1 MYKKKTESMLCNQK
15 LGEAREHGHFLHKS
29 MGDMKVFLF
38 TFDISLI
45 NSVELQGNI
54 AWPFQRVNLNW
65 LIKELAI
72 GIELV
77 IT

>member
-1 MYKKKTESMLCNQK
+1 MCEWGLSPSSQAPLQAFSHVMYKKKTESMLCNQK

-54 AWPFQRVNLNW
+54 A
-65 LIKELAI
+65 
-72 GIELV
+72 
-77 IT
+77 